1 MALGLLA
8 VIEGLVLALVP
19 LRLEDFLKVL
29 RDTPIQTLRNIGL
42 GVTALGVAIIW
53 IAQYLQ
59 KNMSFIG
66 STESY
71 IKYEF

>member
-19 LRLEDFLKVL
+19 LRLEDLLKVL

-42 GVTALGVAIIW
+42 GVIALGVAIIW
-53 IAQYLQ
+53 IAQYLY
-59 KNMSFIG
+59 KNMSFLIKIITFFNIG
-66 STESY
+66 
-71 IKYEF
+71 